1 MKKLILTTSALTL
14 MGTAAMADI
23 TLGGE
28 AKVKYSNWG
37 TAAGTAASFSFDT
50 KLTATLEQTAGDLT
64 YGAKVSIDADAGT
77 VSDGVIY
84 VSGGF
89 GKVSFG
95 IDEFSEL
102 NAADV
107 PASTD
112 INGVADKSNYGDVK
126 YEGTFGAVS
135 ATLVADAGLGTTP
148 GTGVAATEATWDLGL
163 KYKGGNF
170 NASLDTDSTNAWKLG
185 ADATFGNY
193 TVGASVDDANTVDV
207 FVKTSFSGINAKLS
221 ANDVTGSAVY
231 GIALDGK
238 SGMIGWELSADS
250 ANAVAAKVTYDAD
263 PWSVSLAYDNDDAGT
278 TGVADRGDAADVILT
293 VGYKVN
299 DNLKF
304 EMKANDV
311 SEYEISMTAGFTF

>member
-28 AKVKYSNWG
+28 ASVKYSNWG

-64 YGAKVSIDADAGT
+64 YGAKVTVDADAGT

-95 IDEFSEL
+95 IDEFDETSEDIDGAL
-102 NAADV
+102 
-107 PASTD
+107 D
-112 INGVADKSNYGDVK
+112 INGATAKEKLGDVK

-135 ATLVADAGLGTTP
+135 ATLVADAGLGNMPTP
-148 GTGVAATEATWDLGL
+148 TGPAWDLGL
-163 KYKGGNF
+163 KYKGGSF
-170 NASLDTDSTNAWKLG
+170 NASLDTDSTNAWKLA
-185 ADATFGNY
+185 ADTTFGNY
-193 TVGASVDDANTVDV
+193 TVGASVNDSNAIGLW
-207 FVKTSFSGINAKLS
+207 VKTSFGGVNAKLT
-221 ANDVTGSAVY
+221 ADDVTGSAVY
-231 GIALDGK
+231 GLALDGK
-238 SGMIGWELSADS
+238 AGMLGWELSGDS
-250 ANAVAAKVTYDAD
+250 SNAVAAKVSYDAD

-278 TGVADRGDAADVILT
+278 VGVKDRGDAADIILT

-311 SEYEISMTAGFTF
+311 SEYEIKMTAGFTF